1 MYMAWRCLNPQCRKK
16 IDKIDVIKC
25 PYCGYRIF
33 QKDRPPVVKKVK
45 AI

>member
-1 MYMAWRCLNPQCRKK
+1 MAWRCLNPQCRKK
-16 IDKIDVIKC
+16 IDNIDSIKC

>member
-1 MYMAWRCLNPQCRKK
+1 MVWRCLNPQCRKK
-16 IDKIDVIKC
+16 IDNIDAIKC

-33 QKDRPPVVKKVK
+33 HKDRPPVVKKVK

>member
-1 MYMAWRCLNPQCRKK
+1 MTWRCLNPQCRKK
-16 IDKIDVIKC
+16 IDNIDAIKC

-33 QKDRPPVVKKVK
+33 HKDRPPVVKKVK

>member
-1 MYMAWRCLNPQCRKK
+1 MTWRCLNTQCRKK
-16 IDKIDVIKC
+16 IDSIDAIKC